1 MPIYEY
7 MCNHCKRPFE
17 ELVLSAATAVT
28 CPRCNGK
35 RIKRLMSV
43 VNSHSRGRGG
53 GAPTSTRSSC
63 GSCSRTSCGGCASH

>member
-7 MCNHCKRPFE
+7 MCNRCKRPFE

-35 RIKRLMSV
+35 KIKRLMSV
-43 VNSHSRGRGG
+43 VNSRSRGG
-53 GAPTSTRSSC
+53 GSAPRAAQSSC
-63 GSCSRTSCGGCASH
+63 SGCSRTSCGSCSGY

>member
-17 ELVLSAATAVT
+17 ELVLSASTVVT

-35 RIKRLMSV
+35 KIKRLMSV
-43 VNSHSRGRGG
+43 VNARSRGDG
-53 GAPTSTRSSC
+53 GAPTATQSSC
-63 GSCSRTSCGGCASH
+63 GGCSRTSCGGCGGH